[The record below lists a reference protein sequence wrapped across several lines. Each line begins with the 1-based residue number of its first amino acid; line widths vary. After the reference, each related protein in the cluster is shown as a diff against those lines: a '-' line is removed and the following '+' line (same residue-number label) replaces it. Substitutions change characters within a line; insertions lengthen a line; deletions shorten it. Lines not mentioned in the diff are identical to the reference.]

1 MAARK
6 RWGDWCVGGGSG
18 GQRVVT
24 VHQFILSKIDALRST
39 TSPACGNA
47 TAKEG
52 HVGYDVSNVPVKVP
66 AAPTT
71 GSGCAMT
78 CHQIF
83 FFGGQVRVL

>member
-1 MAARK
+1 MTA
-6 RWGDWCVGGGSG
+6 S
-18 GQRVVT
+18 
-24 VHQFILSKIDALRST
+24 QFILSKIDALRST

-52 HVGYDVSNVPVKVP
+52 HVDYDVSDVPVKAP

-71 GSGCAMT
+71 GSGCKTT